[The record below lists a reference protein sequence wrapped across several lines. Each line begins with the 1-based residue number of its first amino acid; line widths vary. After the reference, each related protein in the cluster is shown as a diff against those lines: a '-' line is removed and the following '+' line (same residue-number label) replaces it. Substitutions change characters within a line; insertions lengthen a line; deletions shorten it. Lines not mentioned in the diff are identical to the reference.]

1 MGESVGLPSFITHA
15 IRVVLLTLHGSH
27 DELFFKLYNRLP
39 REVPSIRDL
48 VLAGL
53 WRTPGESSS
62 KSARRL

>member
-1 MGESVGLPSFITHA
+1 
-15 IRVVLLTLHGSH
+15 VVLLTLHGSH

-48 VLAGL
+48 LLAGL